1 MATIVYFDKGI
12 SLSMETKI
20 VLGIEQRTNVTHKL
34 NEPVTLPGSY
44 NYPSE
49 IKDSKIKQMVC
60 SHILLDERG
69 GMGDGYNCV
78 LCGYSFYDNDKEV
91 ARAERNGRMINLA
104 RLSDPESQT
113 PLYLIA
119 NALEIRGRQLS
130 GLL

>member
-1 MATIVYFDKGI
+1 MAKIVYFGKGI

-20 VLGIEQRTNVTHKL
+20 VLGIEKRANVTYKL
-34 NEPVTLPGSY
+34 NEPVTLPGRY
-44 NYPSE
+44 NFPSE
-49 IKDSKIKQMVC
+49 IKDSKIKQMIC

-69 GMGDGYNCV
+69 AMGDGYNCV